1 MKVKEKQLRL
11 IGATLFVQFYVV
23 WALGF
28 ANYVPQLY
36 NLDVLRASAILLVI
50 GLLMMLSGYIKDM
63 ARRAAADKYFRALTI
78 IYAAAVY
85 YITYSAMMTYY
96 QLSIWTSLDTA
107 TYMQSFASATL
118 YHRLFDSF
126 AVPTSFFY
134 NHASPILFLVY
145 PLYLTY
151 PGIPTLMTIQ
161 TALATLPTIPLYKL
175 GLRLFGDRR
184 YALLTAL
191 AYLLFPWITTYL
203 TQPFEVVVLTAP
215 FFTLALYNL
224 YMGNRLGYWLSLTLM
239 MTTIEFS
246 PMLGFFIGL
255 YILAIKLDWLKAK
268 GRVALGLE
276 TLAYSLAWLF
286 GDFLLVYYFSHGT
299 INIFQNVGGSALSGP
314 LISIT
319 DSIGNAIFHF
329 TTHTSSSPSPS
340 HNVAPSL
347 SSVLESLAN
356 SVKTG
361 LHTKIQSTVF
371 LMMPTLFLNLAEP
384 QNLLLLPWLY
394 VMWQTPWGIYYV
406 IWVYYTALVAPAV
419 IVPAMWALRKFRPR
433 VRRALM
439 VALFIAVTVSTLL
452 LNVLSPLSALYFHEP
467 LPNPLQP
474 ATTPYDLALIQLN
487 DYVPPNESVSVPAS
501 AVPWFSLTRYGWT
514 EHGVPFFGPNNYTEY
529 EVYSPFVPTGY
540 PYTLNLNNYLPYVF
554 NDGAWLLV
562 GPFQRPYGFN
572 YTTTVTL
579 LPLTPGQHQYNVAT
593 MPGEPLTVNLSIS
606 YTPLQTIEYL
616 TSNLSWLLQQPQSG
630 ICGTVPG
637 YFAVSNSNN
646 YIIQPVTINETT
658 TIESLTIFGSGVSNL
673 VSGQVVISRSPVPTN
688 RSGYLWSASFGE
700 PWWCEPHSWATPI
713 SLEPNLTLKP
723 GTYYV
728 IVNMPTNP
736 WQVVCT
742 YIPGAP
748 KALLYNG
755 TGLRQLNCT
764 MNLIAVTNRP
774 AEVANANASV
784 SISLIIQNSTAIALK
799 KTVTLVA
806 QRPLKLPLTYWANLT
821 GSSYQEALVVSIN
834 QSSGLPSPGEL
845 SVTISNY
852 MPADHPPIPLIKLHG
867 LNYTAVETLMPI
879 TPGSHQYT
887 LALLPEGPVKVGL
900 SVNYTPLQA
909 IEYVTSDLSQVL
921 QQPQGSYCGIIQG
934 YFVAQNNTEFVV
946 QRITLNQTVKVTS
959 LVVFGAG
966 NNNVVGGNITISTSP
981 VPTNSSGYVWV
992 SGFGVPWCAVPH
1004 SWATPIKFTPNV
1016 VLKPGTYYVIL
1027 HMSSGWWDTL
1037 CTYIPGA
1044 PKALLY
1050 NGQNYVEQYNCTMN
1064 LIMVTNRPAIS
1075 TNVSSNVT
1083 VSLLGRTITISPQ
1096 RPAQKALT
1104 FEINVTQRAAWETL
1118 VVNASGVVPGNLTIR
1133 VNTYV
1138 PGEYPP
1144 IRVPWYLIPAYG
1156 NIPTYALFALAIAF
1170 LAARKRGPELSRISG
1185 AEGKS

>member
-1 MKVKEKQLRL
+1 MRPQPVMKVKEKQLRL
-11 IGATLFVQFYVV
+11 IGAALFVQFYVV

-63 ARRAAADKYFRALTI
+63 ARQVVADKYFRAFMI
-78 IYAAAVY
+78 IYFAAVY
-85 YITYSAMMTYY
+85 YIVYSVMMAFYR
-96 QLSIWTSLDTA
+96 LGLGVSLDTA
-107 TYMQSFASATL
+107 TYMQSFASAAL
-118 YHRLFDSF
+118 YRRLFDSF
-126 AVPTSFFY
+126 AVPTFFY

-175 GLRLFGDRR
+175 GLKLFGDRR

-203 TQPFEVVVLTAP
+203 VGPFEVVILTAP
-215 FFTLALYNL
+215 FFALALYSL
-224 YMGNRLGYWLSLTLM
+224 YTGNRLGYWLSLTLM
-239 MTTIEFS
+239 MTTIEFA

-255 YILAIKLDWLKAK
+255 YVLATKLDWLKAK
-268 GRVALGLE
+268 GRVVLGIE
-276 TLAYSLAWLF
+276 TLAFSLAWLF
-286 GDFLLVYYFSHGT
+286 GDFLMVYYFSRGT
-299 INIFQNVGGSALSGP
+299 INIFANVWGSAVSGP

-329 TTHTSSSPSPS
+329 TTRTSPSPS
-340 HNVAPSL
+340 SSHQAALSL
-347 SSVLESLAN
+347 SSVLGSLAN
-356 SVKTG
+356 NVRAG

-371 LMMPTLFLNLAEP
+371 LMLPTLFLNLVEP
-384 QNLLLLPWLY
+384 QNLLLMPWLY
-394 VMWQTPWGIYYV
+394 VMWQTPWGFYYV

-419 IVPAMWALRKFRPR
+419 IVPAIWALRKFRLR
-433 VRRALM
+433 VRRALL
-439 VALFIAVTVSTLL
+439 VTVFIAVTISTLL

-487 DYVPPNESVSVPAS
+487 DYVPPNASVSAPAS
-501 AVPWFSLTRYGWT
+501 AVPWFSLTRYGWN
-514 EHGVPFFGPNNYTEY
+514 EHGVPFFGPNNYTKY

-540 PYTLNLNNYLPYVF
+540 PYSLNLNNYLPYVF

-562 GPFQRPYGFN
+562 GPFQRPYSFN

-579 LPLTPGQHQYNVAT
+579 LPLTPGQHQYSVTT
-593 MPGEPLTVNLSIS
+593 MPGGPLTVNLSVN
-606 YTPLQTIEYL
+606 YAPLQTIEYL

-646 YIIQPVTINETT
+646 YIIQPVTINEMT
-658 TIESLTIFGSGVSNL
+658 TIEALTIFGSGAGNL

-700 PWWCEPHSWATPI
+700 PWWCSPHGWATPI
-713 SLEPNLTLKP
+713 TVESNLTLKP

-755 TGLRQLNCT
+755 STLVKQLNCT
-764 MNLIAVTNRP
+764 LNLIMITNRP

-784 SISLIIQNSTAIALK
+784 SISLIIQNSTAVALK

-821 GSSYQEALVVSIN
+821 GSSYQEALVVTVN

-852 MPADHPPIPLIKLHG
+852 MPA
-867 LNYTAVETLMPI
+867 
-879 TPGSHQYT
+879 
-887 LALLPEGPVKVGL
+887 
-900 SVNYTPLQA
+900 
-909 IEYVTSDLSQVL
+909 
-921 QQPQGSYCGIIQG
+921 
-934 YFVAQNNTEFVV
+934 
-946 QRITLNQTVKVTS
+946 
-959 LVVFGAG
+959 
-966 NNNVVGGNITISTSP
+966 
-981 VPTNSSGYVWV
+981 
-992 SGFGVPWCAVPH
+992 
-1004 SWATPIKFTPNV
+1004 
-1016 VLKPGTYYVIL
+1016 
-1027 HMSSGWWDTL
+1027 
-1037 CTYIPGA
+1037 
-1044 PKALLY
+1044 
-1050 NGQNYVEQYNCTMN
+1050 
-1064 LIMVTNRPAIS
+1064 
-1075 TNVSSNVT
+1075 
-1083 VSLLGRTITISPQ
+1083 
-1096 RPAQKALT
+1096 
-1104 FEINVTQRAAWETL
+1104 
-1118 VVNASGVVPGNLTIR
+1118 
-1133 VNTYV
+1133 
-1138 PGEYPP
+1138 
-1144 IRVPWYLIPAYG
+1144 
-1156 NIPTYALFALAIAF
+1156 
-1170 LAARKRGPELSRISG
+1170 
-1185 AEGKS
+1185 

>member
-11 IGATLFVQFYVV
+11 IGAALFAQFYVV
-23 WALGF
+23 WTLGF

-50 GLLMMLSGYIKDM
+50 GLLMMLSGYIKDV
-63 ARRAAADKYFRALTI
+63 ASRAAADKYFRILMI
-78 IYAAAVY
+78 IYAATVY
-85 YITYSAMMTYY
+85 YITYSAVMTYY

-175 GLRLFGDRR
+175 GLRLFSDRR

-203 TQPFEVVVLTAP
+203 TQPFEVVILTAP
-215 FFTLALYNL
+215 FFALALYSL

-246 PMLGFFIGL
+246 PILGFFIGL
-255 YILAIKLDWLKAK
+255 YVLATRFDWLKAK
-268 GRVALGLE
+268 GRVTLGLE

-286 GDFLLVYYFSHGT
+286 GDFLLVYYFSRGA
-299 INIFQNVGGSALSGP
+299 INIFQNVEGSALSGP

-347 SSVLESLAN
+347 SSVLEFLAN

-371 LMMPTLFLNLAEP
+371 LMMPTLFLNLVEP

-394 VMWQTPWGIYYV
+394 AMWQTPWGIYYV

-419 IVPAMWALRKFRPR
+419 IVPALWALRKFRPR
-433 VRRALM
+433 IRRALL
-439 VALFIAVTVSTLL
+439 VVVFIAVTISTLL
-452 LNVLSPLSALYFHEP
+452 LNSLSPLSALYFHEP

-474 ATTPYDLALIQLN
+474 ATTPYNLALIQLN
-487 DYVPPNESVSVPAS
+487 DYVPPNASVSVPAT
-501 AVPWFSLTRYGWT
+501 AVPWFSTTRYGWN
-514 EHGVPFFGPNNYTEY
+514 EHGVPFFGPNNYTKY
-529 EVYSPFVPTGY
+529 EVYSSFVPTGY
-540 PYTLNLNNYLPYVF
+540 SYGPNFNNYLPYVF
-554 NDGAWLLV
+554 NDGAWLLI

-579 LPLTPGQHQYNVAT
+579 LPLTPGQHQHSITT
-593 MPGEPLTVNLSIS
+593 MPGGPLTVNLSIS
-606 YTPLQTIEYL
+606 YVPLQTIEYL
-616 TSNLSWLLQQPQSG
+616 ISNLSRLLQQPQG
-630 ICGTVPG
+630 LACGTVPG
-637 YFAVSNSNN
+637 YFAVSNSND
-646 YIIQPVTINETT
+646 YIVQPITINETT
-658 TIESLTIFGSGVSNL
+658 TIEALTIFGSGASNL

-688 RSGYLWSASFGE
+688 RSSYLWSTSFGE

-713 SLEPNLTLKP
+713 TVEPNLTLKP
-723 GTYYV
+723 GTYYI

-784 SISLIIQNSTAIALK
+784 SISLIIQNSTAVALN

-821 GSSYQEALVVSIN
+821 GSSYQEALVVTVN
-834 QSSGLPSPGEL
+834 QSSSLPSPGEL
-845 SVTISNY
+845 SVTISDY
-852 MPADHPPIPLIKLHG
+852 MPADSPPIPLIKLHG
-867 LNYTAVETLMPI
+867 LNYTATEALSPI
-879 TPGSHQYT
+879 TPGSHQYS
-887 LALLPEGPVKVGL
+887 LALLPEGPVKVSMGV
-900 SVNYTPLQA
+900 SYVPLQT
-909 IEYVTSDLSQVL
+909 IEYVTSDLPQVL
-921 QQPQGSYCGIIQG
+921 QQPQGLACGTVPG
-934 YFVAQNNTEFVV
+934 YFALLNGSEYLV
-946 QRITLNQTVKVTS
+946 QPVTVNETATIES
-959 LVVFGAG
+959 LVVFGSG
-966 NNNVVGGNITISTSP
+966 PSNLVSGQVVISRSP
-981 VPTNSSGYVWV
+981 VPTNRSGYLW
-992 SGFGVPWCAVPH
+992 STSFGEPWWCEPH
-1004 SWATPIKFTPNV
+1004 SWATPIVTSPKAK
-1016 VLKPGTYYVIL
+1016 LEPGTYYVIL
-1027 HMSSGWWDTL
+1027 HMPTNPWQVV

-1044 PKALLY
+1044 PKALVY
-1050 NGQNYVEQYNCTMN
+1050 NSSTLVKQLNCTMN
-1064 LIMVTNRPAIS
+1064 LIMVTNRPASS

-1083 VSLLGRTITISPQ
+1083 VSLLGRTVTISPQ

-1104 FEINVTQRAAWETL
+1104 FEANVTQRAAWETL
-1118 VVNASGVVPGNLTIR
+1118 VVNASEAIPGNLTIR

-1144 IRVPWYLIPAYG
+1144 IRVPWYLVPAYG
-1156 NIPTYALFALAIAF
+1156 NMPTYALFALAIAF
-1170 LAARKRGPELSRISG
+1170 LAARERGPEQDKRRRG
-1185 AEGKS
+1185 